1 MTVPALCFLYLVLLQ
16 VKELEEAKDAA
27 IKQLLEYQSALAALA
42 SQRLLGFAS
51 EQNRVDERTTPVK
64 KAAQKASKSPKPK
77 VKKTVEKADN
87 LIVADKEDAMDAAKD
102 VKPYQV
108 SRSTRSTIRLLSV
121 ATNLKNPACL
131 LIYYVRPL

>member
-1 MTVPALCFLYLVLLQ
+1 MPALCFLYLVLLQ
-16 VKELEEAKDAA
+16 IKELEEAKDAA

-51 EQNRVDERTTPVK
+51 EQNRVDERTPVK
-64 KAAQKASKSPKPK
+64 KAVQKASKSPKPK
-77 VKKTVEKADN
+77 LKKTVEKADN
-87 LIVADKEDAMDAAKD
+87 LIVADKEDAVDAAKD

-131 LIYYVRPL
+131 LIYYVRPF

>member
-16 VKELEEAKDAA
+16 IKELEEAKDAA

-51 EQNRVDERTTPVK
+51 EQNRVDERTPVK
-64 KAAQKASKSPKPK
+64 KAVQKASKSPKPK
-77 VKKTVEKADN
+77 LKKTVEKADN
-87 LIVADKEDAMDAAKD
+87 LIVADKEDAVDAAKD

-131 LIYYVRPL
+131 LIYYVRPF

>member
-1 MTVPALCFLYLVLLQ
+1 MPALCFLYLVLLQ
-16 VKELEEAKDAA
+16 IKELEEAKDAA

-51 EQNRVDERTTPVK
+51 EQNRVDERTPVK
-64 KAAQKASKSPKPK
+64 KAVQKASKSPKPK
-77 VKKTVEKADN
+77 LKKTVEKADN